1 MPGYPFFVCND
12 LCVWFRE
19 CHRGFVT
26 LLWTVTLVAGIL
38 IPSFTLALVLEW
50 GLLHV
55 IVRAMGPAPAGRPIQ
70 HR

>member
-1 MPGYPFFVCND
+1 
-12 LCVWFRE
+12 
-19 CHRGFVT
+19 
-26 LLWTVTLVAGIL
+26 LVAGIL

-50 GLLHV
+50 GLLRV